1 MSRRIRSLLLLM
13 MVVAILAMTLKAE
26 PVFADTIPPLPTIP
40 AVEAARVEVQAETAK
55 VKVAGYFPGPDWGK
69 PRSDYAPFCPGPKK
83 NLENVTTD
91 LVVQAKGSPN
101 SLLQQ
106 AVKASIVAR
115 MTDAFARGKL
125 SPFVDGV
132 IRYDG
137 FDDTWDPNL
146 WPCTCPFYEVFTP
159 KDWSVVAAD
168 AQAVFDKVWKAM
180 WSPRQVIPWGSY
192 GRELADYLRTLH
204 PYPTPVPGKPTWTP
218 VPTRTPVPP
227 TPLPGTPT
235 VPPTLVPTPVPT
247 QIPTP
252 PGQGVICFQRPAK
265 EPILFP
271 GTIISMAI
279 RVFGFILM
287 LLGLLVGWLMNRWT
301 FGGDITTGIGLI
313 LACVVFAA
321 GAALLLGPEGAQR
334 ILDWFNWKV
343 I

>member
-40 AVEAARVEVQAETAK
+40 AVEAARVEVQAETAR
-55 VKVAGYFPGPDWGK
+55 VKVSGYFPGPDWGK

-235 VPPTLVPTPVPT
+235 ATVVVPTPTMTATPKPT
-247 QIPTP
+247 STP
-252 PGQGVICFQRPAK
+252 P
-265 EPILFP
+265 P
-271 GTIISMAI
+271 GSTPGLAFLPYNFWFSLIFL
-279 RVFGFILM
+279 VFFAAACLMVATPFGGKWGTFIGAILM
-287 LLGLLVGWLMNRWT
+287 LFLGYV
-301 FGGDITTGIGLI
+301 
-313 LACVVFAA
+313 
-321 GAALLLGPEGAQR
+321 ALTMMLGPSWASR
-334 ILDWFNWKV
+334 WVDAFDWMRRMLGGG
-343 I
+343 